1 MQGIADGGSKTPVFF
16 VGLSLGSS
24 PCSFYCLPS
33 FIVRDPMYRSQVTS
47 FFALLSLTVL
57 LGGCSFGL
65 QTAITADSGSA
76 DTKAAGSDDET
87 KMKKYSEVIKESMTT
102 DEGVFAVHR
111 DTEKIFFE
119 IPDSLL
125 DREMLLVTR
134 MARTHAGMGYG
145 GQKAN
150 TQVLRWQRQ
159 GDKVLLRIVS
169 YESVASEEQPIY
181 QAVRNANLEPVVAA
195 FDILARNDD
204 STRSVVDV
212 TELFTTDV
220 RFLGLSSSNRT
231 RYKVKSLDK
240 DRSYVNGAQ
249 SFPRNIEVRHTLTYA
264 ADEPPDN
271 PSTGTISVEM
281 NQSMVLLPDE
291 IMTPR
296 PCDARVGYFNV
307 ETIDY
312 GADEQRAE
320 EKCFITKWRLEP
332 SDPEAFARGEL
343 VEPVRPIVYYIDPAT
358 PMKWRA
364 YIKQGVDDWKVAFE
378 EAGFRNA
385 IIGKDP
391 PSAEEDPEFSP
402 EDVRYSVI
410 RYFPSDIENAYGPHV
425 HDPRSGEILESDIG
439 WYHNVMNLLRNWY
452 FVQTAASNP
461 DARAVKFDDEVMG
474 ELIRFV
480 SAHEVGHTIGLPHN
494 WGSSYAFSVD
504 SLRSPTFTG
513 THGTAP
519 SIMDYARFNYIAQP
533 EDGVTNFLPA
543 IGEYDKWSVRWGYRP
558 IPEADNEEE
567 IKAVLNGWVKER
579 AGDPVYFYGRQT
591 GNPLDPRS
599 QREDLGDDAVEAS
612 RLGIANLERIIPN
625 LIDWTREEGEN
636 YAQLEEIYGEVAIQW
651 RRYLGH
657 VARGIGG
664 VYETPKTF
672 DQDGPVYEMV
682 SKDGQTRA
690 MAFLHEFGFDTP
702 LWLLDE
708 DVLRRIEHAGAVD
721 RVRSVQ
727 AGQLDLLLN
736 PQRLA
741 RLIEAEARLGDTA
754 YAPLDMLEDLR
765 KGLWREL
772 DANEAIDPWRRNL
785 QRAYVE
791 DMERLMTEEVTAPP
805 AAARRFLG
813 YTPVN
818 VSQSDIRAYV
828 RGELETLRG
837 DVQRAARRAPDR
849 PTALHLED
857 VLVRIENILDP
868 QEE

>member
-1 MQGIADGGSKTPVFF
+1 MH
-16 VGLSLGSS
+16 
-24 PCSFYCLPS
+24 
-33 FIVRDPMYRSQVTS
+33 RSQLTS
-47 FFALLSLTVL
+47 LLAFLSSTVL
-57 LGGCSFGL
+57 LGGCAFGL
-65 QTAITADSGSA
+65 QTARMADSASA
-76 DTKAAGSDDET
+76 ATEAAAESKDET
-87 KMKKYSEVIKESMTT
+87 KMKKYAEVIKESMTT

-125 DREMLLVTR
+125 GREMLLVTR

-159 GDKVLLRIVS
+159 ADDVLLRVVS

-195 FDILARNDD
+195 FDILARSDD
-204 STRSVVDV
+204 STQSVVEV

-240 DRSYVNGAQ
+240 DRSYVNTAQ
-249 SFPRNIEVRHTLTYA
+249 SFPRNVEVRHTLTYA

-291 IMTPR
+291 LMTPR

-332 SDPEAFARGEL
+332 GDPEAFARGEL

-358 PMKWRA
+358 PMKWRP
-364 YIKQGVDDWKVAFE
+364 YIKQGVDDWNAAFE

-452 FVQTAASNP
+452 FVQTAAANP

-494 WGSSYAFSVD
+494 WGSSYAFPVD
-504 SLRSPTFTG
+504 SLRSPAFTS

-533 EDGVTNFLPA
+533 EDGVTNFMPA
-543 IGEYDKWSVRWGYRP
+543 IGEYDKWSIRWGYRP
-558 IPEADNEEE
+558 IPGAGNEEE
-567 IKAVLNGWVKER
+567 AKAVLNGWVRER
-579 AGDPVYFYGRQT
+579 AGDPLYFYGRQT

-599 QREDLGDDAVEAS
+599 QREDLGNDAVEAS
-612 RLGIANLERIIPN
+612 QLGIANLQRIVPN
-625 LIDWTREEGEN
+625 LIEWTREEGEN
-636 YAQLEEIYGEVAIQW
+636 YAQLEEIYGQVAVQW

-657 VARGIGG
+657 AARGIGG
-664 VYETPKTF
+664 VYETPKTY
-672 DQDGPVYEMV
+672 DQAGPVYEMAP
-682 SKDGQTRA
+682 KGAQTRA

-702 LWLLDE
+702 RWLLDE
-708 DVLRRIEHAGAVD
+708 DILRRIEHAGAVD
-721 RVRSVQ
+721 RIRSIQ

-741 RLIEAEARLGDTA
+741 RLIEAEARLGDAA

-772 DANEAIDPWRRNL
+772 DANEAINPWRRNL
-785 QRAYVE
+785 QRAYLE
-791 DMERLMTEEVTAPP
+791 DMGRLMTEEVTAPP
-805 AAARRFLG
+805 AASRRFLG
-813 YTPVN
+813 YTPIN

-837 DVQRAARRAPDR
+837 DAQRAARRVQDR
-849 PTALHLED
+849 PTALHLKD
-857 VLVRIENILDP
+857 ILVRIENILDP

>member
-1 MQGIADGGSKTPVFF
+1 MH
-16 VGLSLGSS
+16 
-24 PCSFYCLPS
+24 
-33 FIVRDPMYRSQVTS
+33 RSQLTS
-47 FFALLSLTVL
+47 LLVFLSSTVL
-57 LGGCSFGL
+57 LGGCAFGL
-65 QTAITADSGSA
+65 QTARMADSASA
-76 DTKAAGSDDET
+76 AAEAAAESKDET
-87 KMKKYSEVIKESMTT
+87 KMKKYAEVIKEGMTT

-159 GDKVLLRIVS
+159 ADDVLLRVVS

-195 FDILARNDD
+195 FDILARSDD
-204 STRSVVDV
+204 STRSVVEV

-240 DRSYVNGAQ
+240 DRSYVNTAQ
-249 SFPRNIEVRHTLTYA
+249 SFPRNVEVRHTLTYA
-264 ADEPPDN
+264 ADEPPEN

-281 NQSMVLLPDE
+281 NQSMVLLPDQL
-291 IMTPR
+291 MTPR

-332 SDPEAFARGEL
+332 GDPEAFARGEL

-358 PMKWRA
+358 PMKWRP
-364 YIKQGVDDWKVAFE
+364 YIKQGVDDWNAAFE
-378 EAGFRNA
+378 EAGFQNA

-452 FVQTAASNP
+452 FVQTAAANP

-494 WGSSYAFSVD
+494 WGSSYAFPVD
-504 SLRSPTFTG
+504 SLRSPAFTS

-533 EDGVTNFLPA
+533 EDGVTNFMPA
-543 IGEYDKWSVRWGYRP
+543 IGEYDKWSIRWGYRP
-558 IPEADNEEE
+558 IPGAGNEEE
-567 IKAVLNGWVKER
+567 AKAVLNGWVRER
-579 AGDPVYFYGRQT
+579 AGDPLYFYGRQT

-599 QREDLGDDAVEAS
+599 QREDLGNDAVEAS
-612 RLGIANLERIIPN
+612 QLGIANLQRIVPN
-625 LIDWTREEGEN
+625 LIEWTREEGEN
-636 YAQLEEIYGEVAIQW
+636 YAQLEEIYGQVAVQW

-657 VARGIGG
+657 AARGIGG
-664 VYETPKTF
+664 VYETPKTY
-672 DQDGPVYEMV
+672 DQEGPVYEMAP
-682 SKDGQTRA
+682 KGAQTRA

-702 LWLLDE
+702 RWLLDE
-708 DVLRRIEHAGAVD
+708 DILRRIEHAGAVD
-721 RVRSVQ
+721 RVRSIQ
-727 AGQLDLLLN
+727 ASRLDLLLD

-741 RLIEAEARLGDTA
+741 RLIEAEARLGDAA

-772 DANEAIDPWRRNL
+772 DANEAINPWRRNL

-837 DVQRAARRAPDR
+837 DAQRAARRVQDR

-857 VLVRIENILDP
+857 ILVRIENILDP

>member
-1 MQGIADGGSKTPVFF
+1 MA
-16 VGLSLGSS
+16 
-24 PCSFYCLPS
+24 
-33 FIVRDPMYRSQVTS
+33 
-47 FFALLSLTVL
+47 
-57 LGGCSFGL
+57 L
-65 QTAITADSGSA
+65 QTAVTADSAST
-76 DTKAAGSDDET
+76 DTQAAAGPDDET
-87 KMKKYSEVIKESMTT
+87 KMKKYSEVVKESMTT
-102 DEGVFAVHR
+102 DEGLFAVHR
-111 DTEKIFFE
+111 DTEKTLFE

-169 YESVASEEQPIY
+169 YESVASEDHPIY

-220 RFLGLSSSNRT
+220 RFLGLSSSNRE
-231 RYKVKSLDK
+231 RYEVRSLDK

-281 NQSMVLLPDE
+281 NQSMVLLPDQL
-291 IMTPR
+291 MTPR

-312 GADEQRAE
+312 GADTQRAE

-358 PMKWRA
+358 PMKWRP
-364 YIKQGVDDWKVAFE
+364 YIKQGVDDWNVAFE

-391 PSAEEDPEFSP
+391 PSVEEDPEFSP

-504 SLRSPTFTG
+504 SLRSPTFTSAYG
-513 THGTAP
+513 TTP

-533 EDGVTNFLPA
+533 EDGVTHFIPM

-558 IPEADNEEE
+558 IPGADNEEE

-579 AGDPVYFYGRQT
+579 AGDPLYFYGRQT

-612 RLGIANLERIIPN
+612 RLGVANLQRIVPN

-636 YAQLEEIYGEVAIQW
+636 YAQLEEIYGEIAIQW

-657 VARGIGG
+657 VAREIGG
-664 VYETPKTF
+664 VYETPKTY

-682 SKDGQTRA
+682 SKDAQTRA

-702 LWLLDE
+702 LWFVDE
-708 DVLRRIEHAGAVD
+708 DILRRIEHAGAVE
-721 RVRSVQ
+721 RIRSIQ
-727 AGQLDLLLN
+727 AGQLDLLLD

-741 RLIEAEARLGDTA
+741 RLIEAEARLGDAA

-785 QRAYVE
+785 QRAYLE
-791 DMERLMTEEVTAPP
+791 DMERLMTQEVTAPS

-813 YTPVN
+813 FTPVD

-837 DVQRAARRAPDR
+837 DVRRAARRMRDR

>member
-1 MQGIADGGSKTPVFF
+1 M
-16 VGLSLGSS
+16 
-24 PCSFYCLPS
+24 
-33 FIVRDPMYRSQVTS
+33 
-47 FFALLSLTVL
+47 
-57 LGGCSFGL
+57 
-65 QTAITADSGSA
+65 ADSASA
-76 DTKAAGSDDET
+76 ATEAAAESKDET
-87 KMKKYSEVIKESMTT
+87 KMKKYAEVIKESMTT

-125 DREMLLVTR
+125 GREMLLVTR

-159 GDKVLLRIVS
+159 ADDVLLRVVS

-195 FDILARNDD
+195 FDILARSDD
-204 STRSVVDV
+204 STQSVVEV

-240 DRSYVNGAQ
+240 DRSYVNTAQ
-249 SFPRNIEVRHTLTYA
+249 SFPRNVEVRHTLTYA

-291 IMTPR
+291 LMTPR

-332 SDPEAFARGEL
+332 GDPEAFARGEL

-358 PMKWRA
+358 PMKWRP
-364 YIKQGVDDWKVAFE
+364 YIKQGVDDWNAAFE

-452 FVQTAASNP
+452 FVQTAAANP

-494 WGSSYAFSVD
+494 WGSSYAFPVD
-504 SLRSPTFTG
+504 SLRSPAFTS

-533 EDGVTNFLPA
+533 EDGVTNFMPA
-543 IGEYDKWSVRWGYRP
+543 IGEYDKWSIRWGYRP
-558 IPEADNEEE
+558 IPGAGNEEE
-567 IKAVLNGWVKER
+567 AKAVLNGWVRER
-579 AGDPVYFYGRQT
+579 AGDPLYFYGRQT

-599 QREDLGDDAVEAS
+599 QREDLGNDAVEAS
-612 RLGIANLERIIPN
+612 QLGIANLQRIVPN
-625 LIDWTREEGEN
+625 LIEWTREEGEN
-636 YAQLEEIYGEVAIQW
+636 YAQLEEIYGQVAVQW

-657 VARGIGG
+657 AARGIGG
-664 VYETPKTF
+664 VYETPKTY
-672 DQDGPVYEMV
+672 DQAGPVYEMAP
-682 SKDGQTRA
+682 KGAQTRA

-702 LWLLDE
+702 RWLLDE
-708 DVLRRIEHAGAVD
+708 DILRRIEHAGAVD
-721 RVRSVQ
+721 RIRSIQ

-741 RLIEAEARLGDTA
+741 RLIEAEARLGDAA

-772 DANEAIDPWRRNL
+772 DANEAINPWRRNL
-785 QRAYVE
+785 QRAYLE
-791 DMERLMTEEVTAPP
+791 DMGRLMTEEVTAPP
-805 AAARRFLG
+805 AASRRFLG
-813 YTPVN
+813 YTPIN

-837 DVQRAARRAPDR
+837 DAQRAARRVQDR
-849 PTALHLED
+849 PTALHLKD
-857 VLVRIENILDP
+857 ILVRIENILDP

>member
-1 MQGIADGGSKTPVFF
+1 M
-16 VGLSLGSS
+16 
-24 PCSFYCLPS
+24 
-33 FIVRDPMYRSQVTS
+33 
-47 FFALLSLTVL
+47 
-57 LGGCSFGL
+57 GL
-65 QTAITADSGSA
+65 QTAVTADSAST
-76 DTKAAGSDDET
+76 DTSAAGSEDES
-87 KMKKYSEVIKESMTT
+87 KMKKYSEVVKESMTT
-102 DEGVFAVHR
+102 DEGLFAVHR
-111 DTEKIFFE
+111 DEEKTLFE

-145 GQKAN
+145 GQKTN

-159 GDKVLLRIVS
+159 ADKVLLRIVS
-169 YESVASEEQPIY
+169 YESVASEDHPIY

-220 RFLGLSSSNRT
+220 RFLGLSSSNRE
-231 RYKVKSLDK
+231 RYKVRSLDK

-249 SFPRNIEVRHTLTYA
+249 SFPRNIEMRHTLTYA

-281 NQSMVLLPDE
+281 NQSMVLLPDQL
-291 IMTPR
+291 MTPR

-358 PMKWRA
+358 PMKWRP
-364 YIKQGVDDWKVAFE
+364 YIKQGVDDWNVAFE
-378 EAGFRNA
+378 AAGFRNA

-461 DARAVKFDDEVMG
+461 DARGVKFDDEVMG

-504 SLRSPTFTG
+504 SLRSPTFTSAYG
-513 THGTAP
+513 TTP

-533 EDGVTNFLPA
+533 EDGVTHFIPM
-543 IGEYDKWSVRWGYRP
+543 IGEYDKWSIRWGYRP

-567 IKAVLNGWVKER
+567 IKAVLNGWVKEH
-579 AGDPVYFYGRQT
+579 AGDLLYFYGRQT

-599 QREDLGDDAVEAS
+599 QREDLGDDAVEAG
-612 RLGIANLERIIPN
+612 RLGIANLQRIIPN
-625 LIDWTREEGEN
+625 LIDWTGEEGEN
-636 YAQLEEIYGEVAIQW
+636 YAQLEEIYGEIAVQW

-657 VARGIGG
+657 VTRGIGG
-664 VYETPKTF
+664 VYETPKTY

-682 SKDGQTRA
+682 SKDAQTRA

-702 LWLLDE
+702 RWLLDE
-708 DVLRRIEHAGAVD
+708 DILRRIEHAGAVD
-721 RVRSVQ
+721 RVRSIQ
-727 AGQLDLLLN
+727 AGRLDLLLD

-741 RLIEAEARLGDTA
+741 RLIEAEARLGDAA

-791 DMERLMTEEVTAPP
+791 DMERLMTQEVTAPP
-805 AAARRFLG
+805 VAARRFIG

-837 DVQRAARRAPDR
+837 DVQRAARRMQDR

>member
-1 MQGIADGGSKTPVFF
+1 MNRFKI
-16 VGLSLGSS
+16 
-24 PCSFYCLPS
+24 PS
-33 FIVRDPMYRSQVTS
+33 FLT
-47 FFALLSLTVL
+47 LLSLAVL
-57 LGGCSFGL
+57 LGGCSMAL
-65 QTAITADSGSA
+65 QTAVTADSAST
-76 DTKAAGSDDET
+76 DTQAAAGPDDET
-87 KMKKYSEVIKESMTT
+87 KMKKYSEVVKESMTT
-102 DEGVFAVHR
+102 DEGLFAVHR
-111 DTEKIFFE
+111 DTEKTLFE

-169 YESVASEEQPIY
+169 YESVASEDHPIY

-220 RFLGLSSSNRT
+220 RFLGLSSSNRE
-231 RYKVKSLDK
+231 RYEVRSLDK

-281 NQSMVLLPDE
+281 NQSMVLLPDQL
-291 IMTPR
+291 MTPR

-312 GADEQRAE
+312 GADTQRAE

-358 PMKWRA
+358 PMKWRP
-364 YIKQGVDDWKVAFE
+364 YIKQGVDDWNVAFE

-391 PSAEEDPEFSP
+391 PSVEEDPEFSP

-504 SLRSPTFTG
+504 SLRSPTFTSAYG
-513 THGTAP
+513 TTP

-533 EDGVTNFLPA
+533 EDGVTHFIPM

-558 IPEADNEEE
+558 IPGADNEEE

-579 AGDPVYFYGRQT
+579 AGDPLYFYGRQT

-612 RLGIANLERIIPN
+612 RLGVANLQRIVPN

-636 YAQLEEIYGEVAIQW
+636 YAQLEEIYGEIAIQW

-657 VARGIGG
+657 VAREIGG
-664 VYETPKTF
+664 VYETPKTY

-682 SKDGQTRA
+682 SKDAQTRA

-702 LWLLDE
+702 LWFVDE
-708 DVLRRIEHAGAVD
+708 DILRRIEHAGAVE
-721 RVRSVQ
+721 RIRSIQ
-727 AGQLDLLLN
+727 AGQLDLLLD

-741 RLIEAEARLGDTA
+741 RLIEAEARLGDAA

-785 QRAYVE
+785 QRAYLE
-791 DMERLMTEEVTAPP
+791 DMERLMTQEVTAPS

-813 YTPVN
+813 FTPVD

-837 DVQRAARRAPDR
+837 DVRRAARRMRDR

>member
-1 MQGIADGGSKTPVFF
+1 MHRSRLTSLLVF
-16 VGLSLGSS
+16 LSS
-24 PCSFYCLPS
+24 
-33 FIVRDPMYRSQVTS
+33 
-47 FFALLSLTVL
+47 TVL
-57 LGGCSFGL
+57 LGGCAFGL
-65 QTAITADSGSA
+65 QTARMADPASA
-76 DTKAAGSDDET
+76 AAEAAAESKDET
-87 KMKKYSEVIKESMTT
+87 KMKKYAEVIKESMTT
-102 DEGVFAVHR
+102 DEGLFSVHR

-125 DREMLLVTR
+125 GREMLLVTR

-159 GDKVLLRIVS
+159 ADDVLLRVVS

-195 FDILARNDD
+195 FDILARSDD
-204 STRSVVDV
+204 STRSVMDV

-240 DRSYVNGAQ
+240 DRSYVNTAQ
-249 SFPRNIEVRHTLTYA
+249 SFPRNVEVRHTLTYA
-264 ADEPPDN
+264 ADEPPEN

-281 NQSMVLLPDE
+281 NQSMVILPDQL
-291 IMTPR
+291 MTPR

-332 SDPEAFARGEL
+332 GDPEAFARGEL

-358 PMKWRA
+358 PVKWRP
-364 YIKQGVDDWKVAFE
+364 YIKQGVDDWNVAFE

-385 IIGKDP
+385 IIAKDP

-452 FVQTAASNP
+452 FVQTAAANP

-494 WGSSYAFSVD
+494 WGSSYAFPVD
-504 SLRSPTFTG
+504 SLRSPTFTS

-533 EDGVTNFLPA
+533 EDGVTNFMPA
-543 IGEYDKWSVRWGYRP
+543 IGAYDKWSIRWGYRP
-558 IPEADNEEE
+558 IPGAGNEEE
-567 IKAVLNGWVKER
+567 AKAVLNGWVRER
-579 AGDPVYFYGRQT
+579 AGDPLYFYGRQT

-599 QREDLGDDAVEAS
+599 QREDLGNDAVEAS
-612 RLGIANLERIIPN
+612 RLGIANLQRIVPN
-625 LIDWTREEGEN
+625 LIEWTREEGEN
-636 YAQLEEIYGEVAIQW
+636 YAQLEEIYGQVAVQW

-657 VARGIGG
+657 AARGIGG
-664 VYETPKTF
+664 VYETPKTY
-672 DQDGPVYEMV
+672 DQEGPVYEMAP
-682 SKDGQTRA
+682 KGAQARA

-702 LWLLDE
+702 RWLLDE
-708 DVLRRIEHAGAVD
+708 DILRRIEHAGAVD
-721 RVRSVQ
+721 RVRSIQ
-727 AGQLDLLLN
+727 AGQLDLLLD

-741 RLIEAEARLGDTA
+741 RLIEAEARLGDAA

-772 DANEAIDPWRRNL
+772 DANEAINAWRRNL

-805 AAARRFLG
+805 AAARRSLG

-837 DVQRAARRAPDR
+837 DAQRAARRVQDR

>member
-1 MQGIADGGSKTPVFF
+1 M
-16 VGLSLGSS
+16 
-24 PCSFYCLPS
+24 
-33 FIVRDPMYRSQVTS
+33 
-47 FFALLSLTVL
+47 
-57 LGGCSFGL
+57 
-65 QTAITADSGSA
+65 ADSASA
-76 DTKAAGSDDET
+76 ATEAAAESKDET
-87 KMKKYSEVIKESMTT
+87 KMKKYAEVIKESMTT
-102 DEGVFAVHR
+102 DEGLFSVHR

-125 DREMLLVTR
+125 GREMLLVTR

-159 GDKVLLRIVS
+159 ADDVLLRVVS

-195 FDILARNDD
+195 FDILARSDD
-204 STRSVVDV
+204 STRSVVEV

-220 RFLGLSSSNRT
+220 RFLGLSSPNRE

-240 DRSYVNGAQ
+240 DRSYVNTAQ
-249 SFPRNIEVRHTLTYA
+249 SFPRNVEVRHTLTYA
-264 ADEPPDN
+264 ADEPPEN

-281 NQSMVLLPDE
+281 NQSMVLLPDQL
-291 IMTPR
+291 MTPR

-332 SDPEAFARGEL
+332 GDPEAFARGEL
-343 VEPVRPIVYYIDPAT
+343 VEPVRPIAYYIDPAT
-358 PMKWRA
+358 PVKWRP
-364 YIKQGVDDWKVAFE
+364 YIKQGVDDWNVAFE

-385 IIGKDP
+385 IIAKDP

-452 FVQTAASNP
+452 FVQTAAANP

-494 WGSSYAFSVD
+494 WGSSYAFPVD
-504 SLRSPTFTG
+504 SLRSPAFTS

-533 EDGVTNFLPA
+533 EDGVTNFMPA
-543 IGEYDKWSVRWGYRP
+543 IGAYDKWSVRWGYRP
-558 IPEADNEEE
+558 IPGAGNEEE
-567 IKAVLNGWVKER
+567 AKAVLNGWVMER
-579 AGDPVYFYGRQT
+579 AGDPLYFYGRQT

-599 QREDLGDDAVEAS
+599 QREDLGNDAVEAS
-612 RLGIANLERIIPN
+612 RLGIANLQRIVPN
-625 LIDWTREEGEN
+625 LIEWTREEGEN
-636 YAQLEEIYGEVAIQW
+636 YAQLEEIYGQVAVQW

-657 VARGIGG
+657 AARGIGG
-664 VYETPKTF
+664 VYETPKTY
-672 DQDGPVYEMV
+672 DQEGPVYEMAP
-682 SKDGQTRA
+682 KGAQTRA

-702 LWLLDE
+702 RWLLDE
-708 DVLRRIEHAGAVD
+708 DILRRIEHAGAVD
-721 RVRSVQ
+721 RVRSIQ
-727 AGQLDLLLN
+727 ASRLDLLLD

-741 RLIEAEARLGDTA
+741 RLIEAEARLGDAA

-772 DANEAIDPWRRNL
+772 DANEAINPWRRNL

-805 AAARRFLG
+805 AAARRSLG

-837 DVQRAARRAPDR
+837 DAQRAARRVQDR
-849 PTALHLED
+849 PTALHLKD

>member
-1 MQGIADGGSKTPVFF
+1 MH
-16 VGLSLGSS
+16 
-24 PCSFYCLPS
+24 
-33 FIVRDPMYRSQVTS
+33 RSQLTS
-47 FFALLSLTVL
+47 LLAFLSSTVL
-57 LGGCSFGL
+57 LGGCAFGL
-65 QTAITADSGSA
+65 QTARMADSASA
-76 DTKAAGSDDET
+76 ATEAAAESKDET
-87 KMKKYSEVIKESMTT
+87 KMKKYAEVIKESMTT

-125 DREMLLVTR
+125 GREMLLVTR

-159 GDKVLLRIVS
+159 ADDVLLRVVS

-195 FDILARNDD
+195 FDILARSDD
-204 STRSVVDV
+204 STQSVVEV

-240 DRSYVNGAQ
+240 DRSYVNTAQ
-249 SFPRNIEVRHTLTYA
+249 SFPRNVEVRHTLTYA

-291 IMTPR
+291 LMTPR

-332 SDPEAFARGEL
+332 GDPEAFARGEL

-358 PMKWRA
+358 PMKWRP
-364 YIKQGVDDWKVAFE
+364 YIKQGVDDWNAAFE

-452 FVQTAASNP
+452 FVQTAAANP

-494 WGSSYAFSVD
+494 WGSSYAFPVD
-504 SLRSPTFTG
+504 SLRSPAFTS

-533 EDGVTNFLPA
+533 EDGVTNFMPA
-543 IGEYDKWSVRWGYRP
+543 IGEYDKWSIRWGYRP
-558 IPEADNEEE
+558 IPGAGNEEE
-567 IKAVLNGWVKER
+567 AKAVLNGWVRER
-579 AGDPVYFYGRQT
+579 AGDPLYFYGRQT

-599 QREDLGDDAVEAS
+599 QREDLGNDAVEAS
-612 RLGIANLERIIPN
+612 QLGIANLQRIVPN
-625 LIDWTREEGEN
+625 LIEWTREEGEN
-636 YAQLEEIYGEVAIQW
+636 YAQLEEIYGQVAVQW

-657 VARGIGG
+657 AARGIGG
-664 VYETPKTF
+664 VYETPKTY
-672 DQDGPVYEMV
+672 DQAGPVYEMAP
-682 SKDGQTRA
+682 KGAQTRA

-702 LWLLDE
+702 RWLIDE
-708 DVLRRIEHAGAVD
+708 DILRRIEHAGAVD
-721 RVRSVQ
+721 RIRSIQ

-741 RLIEAEARLGDTA
+741 RLIEAEARLGDAA

-772 DANEAIDPWRRNL
+772 DANEAINPWRRNL
-785 QRAYVE
+785 QRAYLE
-791 DMERLMTEEVTAPP
+791 DMGRLMTEEVTAPP
-805 AAARRFLG
+805 AASRRFLG
-813 YTPVN
+813 YTPIN

-837 DVQRAARRAPDR
+837 DAQRAARRVQDR
-849 PTALHLED
+849 PTALHLKD
-857 VLVRIENILDP
+857 ILVRIENILDP

>member
-1 MQGIADGGSKTPVFF
+1 M
-16 VGLSLGSS
+16 
-24 PCSFYCLPS
+24 
-33 FIVRDPMYRSQVTS
+33 
-47 FFALLSLTVL
+47 
-57 LGGCSFGL
+57 
-65 QTAITADSGSA
+65 QTAVPTDSASTDAEAASGSE
-76 DTKAAGSDDET
+76 DDS
-87 KMKKYSEVIKESMTT
+87 KMKKYSEVVKESMTT
-102 DEGVFAVHR
+102 DEGLFAVHR
-111 DTEKIFFE
+111 DQEKIFFE

-125 DREMLLVTR
+125 DREMLQVTR

-159 GDKVLLRIVS
+159 GDKALLRIVS
-169 YESVASEEQPIY
+169 YESVASEDRPIY

-220 RFLGLSSSNRT
+220 RFLGLSSSNRE

-240 DRSYVNGAQ
+240 NRSYINGAQ

-281 NQSMVLLPDE
+281 NQSMVLLPDQL
-291 IMTPR
+291 MTPR

-312 GADEQRAE
+312 GADAQRAE

-343 VEPVRPIVYYIDPAT
+343 VEPVQPIVYYIDPAT
-358 PMKWRA
+358 PMKWRP
-364 YIKQGVDDWKVAFE
+364 YLKQGVDDWNAAFE

-385 IIGKDP
+385 IIGKYP
-391 PSAEEDPEFSP
+391 PSEEEDPEFSP

-461 DARAVKFDDEVMG
+461 DARGVKFDDEVMG

-494 WGSSYAFSVD
+494 WGSSYAFPVD
-504 SLRSPTFTG
+504 SLRSPTFTS

-567 IKAVLNGWVKER
+567 IKAVLNDWVKER
-579 AGDPVYFYGRQT
+579 AGDPLYFYGRQT

-612 RLGIANLERIIPN
+612 RLGVANLQRIVPN

-636 YAQLEEIYGEVAIQW
+636 YAQLEEIYGEVTIQW

-664 VYETPKTF
+664 VQETPKTY
-672 DQDGPVYEMV
+672 DQEGPVYEMV

-690 MAFLHEFGFDTP
+690 MAFMHEFAFDTP
-702 LWLLDE
+702 LWLVDE

-721 RVRSVQ
+721 RIRSVQ
-727 AGQLDLLLN
+727 AGQLDLLLD

-741 RLIEAEARLGDTA
+741 RLIEAEARLGDAA

-765 KGLWREL
+765 QGLWREL
-772 DANEAIDPWRRNL
+772 DANEAIDPWRRTL
-785 QRAYVE
+785 QRAYLE
-791 DMERLMTEEVTAPP
+791 DMERLMTQEVTAPS

-813 YTPVN
+813 YTPVD

-828 RGELETLRG
+828 RGELDALRA
-837 DVQRAARRAPDR
+837 DVQRAARRMRDR
-849 PTALHLED
+849 PTTLHLED

>member
-1 MQGIADGGSKTPVFF
+1 MHRSRTT
-16 VGLSLGSS
+16 SL
-24 PCSFYCLPS
+24 L
-33 FIVRDPMYRSQVTS
+33 
-47 FFALLSLTVL
+47 ALLSLAVF
-57 LGGCSFGL
+57 LGGCAFGL
-65 QTAITADSGSA
+65 QTARVAEAPPA
-76 DTKAAGSDDET
+76 DTEAAAESKDET
-87 KMKKYSEVIKESMTT
+87 KMKKYTEVVKESMTT
-102 DEGVFAVHR
+102 DEGLFAVHR
-111 DTEKIFFE
+111 DTEKTLFE

-125 DREMLLVTR
+125 GREMLLVTR

-169 YESVASEEQPIY
+169 YESVASEEHPIY
-181 QAVRNANLEPVVAA
+181 EAVRNANLEPVVAA

-204 STRSVVDV
+204 STRSVVDA

-231 RYKVKSLDK
+231 QYKVKSLDK
-240 DRSYVNGAQ
+240 DRSYVNTAQ
-249 SFPRNIEVRHTLTYA
+249 SFPRNVEVRHTLTYA

-281 NQSMVLLPDE
+281 NQSMVLLPDQL
-291 IMTPR
+291 MMPR

-358 PMKWRA
+358 PMKWRP
-364 YIKQGVDDWKVAFE
+364 YLKQGVDDWNVAFE

-494 WGSSYAFSVD
+494 WGSSYAFPVD
-504 SLRSPTFTG
+504 SLRSPTFTN

-533 EDGVTNFLPA
+533 EDGVTNFMPA

-567 IKAVLNGWVKER
+567 IKAVLNGWVRER
-579 AGDPVYFYGRQT
+579 AGDPLYFYGRQT

-599 QREDLGDDAVEAS
+599 QREDLGDDAVKAS
-612 RLGIANLERIIPN
+612 RLGIANLQRIVPN
-625 LIDWTREEGEN
+625 LIEWTREEGEN
-636 YAQLEEIYGEVAIQW
+636 YAQLEEIYGQVAVQW

-672 DQDGPVYEMV
+672 DQDGPVYETV
-682 SKDGQTRA
+682 SRDAQTRA

-702 LWLLDE
+702 RWLLDE
-708 DVLRRIEHAGAVD
+708 DILRRIEHAGAVD

-727 AGQLDLLLN
+727 ASRLDLLLN

-741 RLIEAEARLGDTA
+741 RLIEAEARFGDA
-754 YAPLDMLEDLR
+754 SYAPLDMLEDLR

-785 QRAYVE
+785 QRAYLE

-813 YTPVN
+813 YTPVD

-849 PTALHLED
+849 PTVLHLED

>member
-1 MQGIADGGSKTPVFF
+1 MH
-16 VGLSLGSS
+16 
-24 PCSFYCLPS
+24 
-33 FIVRDPMYRSQVTS
+33 RSQLTS
-47 FFALLSLTVL
+47 LLVFLSSTVL
-57 LGGCSFGL
+57 LGGCAFGL
-65 QTAITADSGSA
+65 QTARMADSASA
-76 DTKAAGSDDET
+76 ATEAAAESKDET
-87 KMKKYSEVIKESMTT
+87 KMKKYAEVIKESMTT

-125 DREMLLVTR
+125 GREMLLVTR

-159 GDKVLLRIVS
+159 ADDMLLRVVS
-169 YESVASEEQPIY
+169 YESIASEEQPIY

-195 FDILARNDD
+195 FDILARSDD
-204 STRSVVDV
+204 STRSVMDV

-231 RYKVKSLDK
+231 QYKVKSLDK
-240 DRSYVNGAQ
+240 DRSYVNTAQ
-249 SFPRNIEVRHTLTYA
+249 SFPRNVEVRHTLTYA
-264 ADEPPDN
+264 ADEPPEN

-291 IMTPR
+291 LMTPR

-332 SDPEAFARGEL
+332 GDPEAFARGEL

-358 PMKWRA
+358 PVKWRP
-364 YIKQGVDDWKVAFE
+364 YIKQGVDDWNVAFE

-385 IIGKDP
+385 IIAKDP

-452 FVQTAASNP
+452 FVQTAAANP

-494 WGSSYAFSVD
+494 WGSSYAFPVD
-504 SLRSPTFTG
+504 SLRSPTFTS

-533 EDGVTNFLPA
+533 EDGVTNFMPA
-543 IGEYDKWSVRWGYRP
+543 IGAYDKWSIRWGYRP
-558 IPEADNEEE
+558 IPGAGNEEE
-567 IKAVLNGWVKER
+567 AKAVLNGWVRER
-579 AGDPVYFYGRQT
+579 AGDPLYFYGRQT

-599 QREDLGDDAVEAS
+599 QREDLGNDAVEAS
-612 RLGIANLERIIPN
+612 QLGIANLQRIVPN
-625 LIDWTREEGEN
+625 LIEWTREEGEN
-636 YAQLEEIYGEVAIQW
+636 YAQLEEIYGQVAVQW

-657 VARGIGG
+657 AARGIGG
-664 VYETPKTF
+664 VYETPKTY
-672 DQDGPVYEMV
+672 DQEGPVYEMAP
-682 SKDGQTRA
+682 KGAQTRA

-702 LWLLDE
+702 RWLLDE
-708 DVLRRIEHAGAVD
+708 DILRRIEHAGAVD
-721 RVRSVQ
+721 RIRSIQ
-727 AGQLDLLLN
+727 AGQLDLLLD

-741 RLIEAEARLGDTA
+741 RLIEAEARLGDAA

-772 DANEAIDPWRRNL
+772 DANEAINPWRRNL

-805 AAARRFLG
+805 AAARRSLG

-837 DVQRAARRAPDR
+837 DAQRAARRVQDR

-857 VLVRIENILDP
+857 ILVRIENILDP

>member
-1 MQGIADGGSKTPVFF
+1 M
-16 VGLSLGSS
+16 
-24 PCSFYCLPS
+24 
-33 FIVRDPMYRSQVTS
+33 
-47 FFALLSLTVL
+47 
-57 LGGCSFGL
+57 
-65 QTAITADSGSA
+65 ADSASA
-76 DTKAAGSDDET
+76 ATEAAAESKDET
-87 KMKKYSEVIKESMTT
+87 KMKKYAEVIKESMTT
-102 DEGVFAVHR
+102 DEGLFSVHR

-125 DREMLLVTR
+125 GREMLLVTR

-159 GDKVLLRIVS
+159 ADDVLLRVVS

-195 FDILARNDD
+195 FDILARSDD
-204 STRSVVDV
+204 STRSVVEV

-220 RFLGLSSSNRT
+220 RFLGLSSPNRE

-240 DRSYVNGAQ
+240 DRSYVNTAQ
-249 SFPRNIEVRHTLTYA
+249 SFPRNVEVRHTLTYA
-264 ADEPPDN
+264 ADEPPEN

-291 IMTPR
+291 LMTPR

-332 SDPEAFARGEL
+332 GDPQAFARGEL
-343 VEPVRPIVYYIDPAT
+343 VEPVRPIAYYIDPAT
-358 PMKWRA
+358 PVKWRP
-364 YIKQGVDDWKVAFE
+364 YIKQGVDDWNVAFE

-385 IIGKDP
+385 IIAKDP

-494 WGSSYAFSVD
+494 WGSSYAFPVD
-504 SLRSPTFTG
+504 SLRSPTFTS

-533 EDGVTNFLPA
+533 EDGVTNFMPA
-543 IGEYDKWSVRWGYRP
+543 IGAYDKWSVRWGYRP
-558 IPEADNEEE
+558 IPGAGNEEE
-567 IKAVLNGWVKER
+567 AKAVLNGWVRER
-579 AGDPVYFYGRQT
+579 AGDPLYFYGRQT

-599 QREDLGDDAVEAS
+599 QREDLGNDAVKAS
-612 RLGIANLERIIPN
+612 RLGIANLQRIVPN
-625 LIDWTREEGEN
+625 LIEWTREEGEN
-636 YAQLEEIYGEVAIQW
+636 YAQLEEIYGQVAVQW

-657 VARGIGG
+657 AARGIGG
-664 VYETPKTF
+664 VYETPKTY
-672 DQDGPVYEMV
+672 DQEGPVYEMAP
-682 SKDGQTRA
+682 KGAQTRA

-702 LWLLDE
+702 RWLLDE
-708 DVLRRIEHAGAVD
+708 DILRRIEHAGAVD
-721 RVRSVQ
+721 RIRSIQ
-727 AGQLDLLLN
+727 AGRLDLLLD

-741 RLIEAEARLGDTA
+741 RLIEAEARLGDAA

-772 DANEAIDPWRRNL
+772 DANEAINPWRRNL

-805 AAARRFLG
+805 AAARRSLG

-837 DVQRAARRAPDR
+837 DAQRAARRVQDR
-849 PTALHLED
+849 PTALHLKD

>member
-1 MQGIADGGSKTPVFF
+1 M
-16 VGLSLGSS
+16 
-24 PCSFYCLPS
+24 
-33 FIVRDPMYRSQVTS
+33 
-47 FFALLSLTVL
+47 
-57 LGGCSFGL
+57 GL
-65 QTAITADSGSA
+65 QTAVTADSAST
-76 DTKAAGSDDET
+76 DTQAAAGSDSDS
-87 KMKKYSEVIKESMTT
+87 KMRKYSEVVKESMTT
-102 DEGVFAVHR
+102 DEGLFAVHR
-111 DTEKIFFE
+111 DTEKTLFE

-169 YESVASEEQPIY
+169 YESVASEDHPIY

-195 FDILARNDD
+195 FDMLARNDD

-220 RFLGLSSSNRT
+220 RFLGLSSSNRE
-231 RYKVKSLDK
+231 RYEVRSLDK
-240 DRSYVNGAQ
+240 DRSYVNGTQ

-281 NQSMVLLPDE
+281 NQSMVLLPDQL
-291 IMTPR
+291 MTPR
-296 PCDARVGYFNV
+296 PCDARVGFFPV

-312 GADEQRAE
+312 GADAQRAE

-358 PMKWRA
+358 PMKWRP
-364 YIKQGVDDWKVAFE
+364 YIKQGVDDWNVAFE

-402 EDVRYSVI
+402 EDIRYSVI

-494 WGSSYAFSVD
+494 WGSSYAFPVD
-504 SLRSPTFTG
+504 SLRSPTFTSTYG
-513 THGTAP
+513 TTP

-533 EDGVTNFLPA
+533 EDGVTNFIPL

-558 IPEADNEEE
+558 IPGADSEEE

-579 AGDPVYFYGRQT
+579 AGDPLYFYGRQT

-599 QREDLGDDAVEAS
+599 QREDLGDDAVEAG
-612 RLGIANLERIIPN
+612 RLGVANLQRIVPN
-625 LIDWTREEGEN
+625 LLDWTGEEGEN
-636 YAQLEEIYGEVAIQW
+636 YAQLEEIYGQVAIQW

-664 VYETPKTF
+664 VHETPKTY

-682 SKDGQTRA
+682 SKDAQTRA

-702 LWLLDE
+702 HWLLDE
-708 DVLRRIEHAGAVD
+708 DVLRRIEHAGAVE
-721 RVRSVQ
+721 RIRSIQ
-727 AGQLDLLLN
+727 AGRLDLLLD

-741 RLIEAEARLGDTA
+741 RLIEAEARLGDAA

-765 KGLWREL
+765 KGIWREL

-791 DMERLMTEEVTAPP
+791 DMERLMTQEVTAPP
-805 AAARRFLG
+805 AAVRQFLG
-813 YTPVN
+813 YTPIN

-828 RGELETLRG
+828 RGELETLRA
-837 DVQRAARRAPDR
+837 DVQRAARRIRDR
-849 PTALHLED
+849 STALHLED

-868 QEE
+868 QKE